1 MLSEVTQMYVQT
13 KQQVEQLWVEQ
24 KQELSYCLQKISL
37 EDNRT
42 VASKA
47 LPLSTQSR
55 ALKMLI
61 QQREQVL
68 TAVKLIPNL
77 TKLLSIR
84 LHLALRGYAIVSAD
98 SYLNYLNIGYK
109 EEEAIPAISLE
120 IGAFNEGKR
129 IVMECQSKWSDTYD
143 LLLSPFNE
151 HYIDLER
158 LDVPILTDSIT
169 EEINKALKN
178 GKEDDKLR
186 GTKLSFV
193 RHVVA
198 HSLMTDCQ
206 SRPPTEGEVKRSHLY
221 KSYEG
226 FMLGKKIHSR

>member
-1 MLSEVTQMYVQT
+1 MYAQT
-13 KQQVEQLWVEQ
+13 KQRVEQLWVEQ
-24 KQELSYCLQKISL
+24 KQELSYCLQRIEL

-55 ALKMLI
+55 TLRMLT
-61 QQREQVL
+61 QQRVQVL
-68 TAVKLIPNL
+68 IAVKLIPNL

-84 LHLALRGYAIVSAD
+84 LYLSLREYAIVSAD
-98 SYLNYLNIGYK
+98 SYLSYLNIGYK

-120 IGAFNEGKR
+120 IGAFNEGGR
-129 IVMECQSKWSDTYD
+129 IVMESQSKWSDTYD
-143 LLLSPFNE
+143 LLLTPFNE
-151 HYIDLER
+151 HYIDLEY
-158 LDVPILTDSIT
+158 LDVPILTDST
-169 EEINKALKN
+169 EEEINKVLKN
-178 GKEDDKLR
+178 GKEDIKLR

-206 SRPPTEGEVKRSHLY
+206 SRPATEGEVKRSYLY

>member
-1 MLSEVTQMYVQT
+1 MLSEVTQMYAQT
-13 KQQVEQLWVEQ
+13 KKQVEQLWIEQ
-24 KQELSYCLQKISL
+24 KQELSYCLQRIEL

-55 ALKMLI
+55 TLRVLI
-61 QQREQVL
+61 EQRVQVL

-84 LHLALRGYAIVSAD
+84 LHIALREYVIVSAD
-98 SYLNYLNIGYK
+98 SYLSYLNIGYK

-120 IGAFNEGKR
+120 IGAFNEGER
-129 IVMECQSKWSDTYD
+129 IVMECQSKWSETYD
-143 LLLSPFNE
+143 LLLTPFNE
-151 HYIDLER
+151 HYIDLEY
-158 LDVPILTDSIT
+158 LDYPILTDST
-169 EEINKALKN
+169 EDEIKKVLKD
-178 GKEDDKLR
+178 GKEDNKLR

-193 RHVVA
+193 KHVVA
-198 HSLMTDCQ
+198 HSLITDCQ
-206 SRPPTEGEVKRSHLY
+206 SRPPTESEVKRSHLY